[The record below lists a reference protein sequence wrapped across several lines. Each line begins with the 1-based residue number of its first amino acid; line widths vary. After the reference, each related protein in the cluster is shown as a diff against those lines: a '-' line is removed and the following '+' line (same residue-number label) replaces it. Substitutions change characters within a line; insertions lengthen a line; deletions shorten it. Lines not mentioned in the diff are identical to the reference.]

1 MEVDL
6 FHRKDRGVTA
16 SCGPA
21 LRPEDRTEGRLSDR
35 HDRLRA
41 DAVQGLAEANR
52 RQGLPFAIA
61 GRRRAGDEDE
71 LPLAGLPRAVH
82 GGEADLR
89 DVVAL
94 QDEVVLDEAEARGD
108 VDDR

>member
-1 MEVDL
+1 MGVARS
-6 FHRKDRGVTA
+6 HGKDRGVTA
-16 SCGPA
+16 PGGPA

-52 RQGLPFAIA
+52 RQGLPFAVA

-94 QDEVVLDEAEARGD
+94 EDEVVPAEA
-108 VDDR
+108 